1 MTTTPHDALF
11 KAVFSRPENAAAALK
26 PLLRE
31 ALAEATDW
39 TSLTLEPGSYIDEE
53 LVERQTDLLFRAD
66 IAGTESR
73 FYLLFEH
80 LSEPDARM
88 PFRLLRYMIRIWEQI
103 EHNEKDKPLPPII
116 PVVLSHSERGWQVPT
131 SFEDT
136 LELGAMREHV
146 LPHVP
151 RFRYIVDDL
160 TQATDAQLEAR
171 ISSLYVRIVMLLF
184 RDGRRLP
191 VSLVFSQYADLLRSL
206 IGTTPLEAIELLIRY
221 ALLLAGDYDREGLL
235 TVLGTIPTKQ
245 DESMR
250 NLANSILEVSIAK
263 GRTEGVAQGR
273 IEGRVEGARAM
284 LRKQMQLKFGS
295 VSAQV
300 DAKVEGA
307 SMEQLEMWIER
318 VLTSQ
323 SADDIVG

>member
-11 KAVFSRPENAAAALK
+11 KAVFSKPENAAAALK
-26 PLLRE
+26 PLLPE
-31 ALAEATDW
+31 PLAEATDW
-39 TSLTLEPGSYIDEE
+39 ASLTLEPGSYIDEE
-53 LVERQTDLLFRAD
+53 LVERQSDLLFRAD

-80 LSEPDARM
+80 QSEPDVRM

-103 EHNEKDKPLPPII
+103 ERTEVNKPLRPII

-160 TQATDAQLEAR
+160 AQATDAQLNTR
-171 ISSLYVRIVMLLF
+171 ISSLYVRVVMLLF

-191 VSLVFSQYADLLRSL
+191 VSLVFSQCADLLRAI

-221 ALLLAGDYDREGLL
+221 AFHIADDSDRKPLL
-235 TVLGTIPTKQ
+235 TVIGTLPNKDGQ
-245 DESMR
+245 SMR
-250 NLANSILEVSIAK
+250 NLANSVIEVSIAK
-263 GRTEGVAQGR
+263 GRTEGEAKGR
-273 IEGRVEGARAM
+273 VEGRVEGARAM

-318 VLTSQ
+318 VLTSE
-323 SADDIVG
+323 SADDVVG